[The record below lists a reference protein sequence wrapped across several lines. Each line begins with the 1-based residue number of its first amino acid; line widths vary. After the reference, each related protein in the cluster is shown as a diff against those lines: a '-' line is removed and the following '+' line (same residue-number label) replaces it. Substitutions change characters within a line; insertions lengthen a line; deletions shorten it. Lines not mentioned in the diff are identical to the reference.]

1 MKKGMFPIIIAIV
14 FFLIGTVVG
23 LCIGLP
29 VDRLPGVFGSI
40 SANVVSFVQKHI
52 GFAVSGHIGGLI
64 PIVVLF
70 YAWAVLSLVCR
81 KRPFFWWMLPASGV
95 MFYTVYLF
103 AMMLQQSPEPA
114 WILDALYARSVR
126 GGSGLLLL
134 AFLLETLVGILL
146 LMLSSALNVRWRKKH
161 VLTAASRKRKEE
173 QDARLSTL
181 ADDYSLS
188 LSEGQPSVEC
198 AEPLKPKKE
207 RKRKGR
213 KADTGSD
220 ASLAKETS
228 EETLVTF
235 ELDTDGN
242 QVDNGVV
249 HPVKPFDPDAPLV
262 FPEIVDGP
270 KLKRISRKKDMEP
283 NLPDTASIV
292 GSEKAAS
299 LMGGEPE
306 EAPASEDEAPM
317 SGFLQAALSAAGQTN
332 AESQPVASS
341 KLFKAGQ
348 LAAAVAQAQG
358 GPVSSSGTGRS
369 RSKIHSSLAEA
380 QERARR
386 EAPPNQSP
394 VSTDMSGRSGET
406 AVGVRDTAV
415 GAGDTAP
422 VVSRTSDPEPEKL
435 RHKLFGIPSLKKKN
449 EQSSVEPLAV
459 PPVSSE
465 GPQGGDDSQRG
476 DAVVDNDIPVVPAM
490 SPELQAL
497 RDRLASQ
504 PAAAPAQNR
513 TVPAAPAVSTV
524 HSTPAAQTFPAAPKQ
539 GVSSFAPHST
549 ARPINGGASEDAPVP
564 PPAPEPKN
572 PEDDMDVLSG
582 VGGLAS
588 SNAGKSAL
596 LNRKRLVYQ
605 FPPADILVTY
615 PDHSNDIDEAT
626 IKNGEL
632 LIETL
637 RQFKI
642 QATLMNIVKGP
653 TVTMFEVSPAPGV
666 RVNTIVNLA
675 DNIALSLAAQRVRIV
690 APIPGKQAV
699 GIEVPNKKRQIIG
712 FKEMIP
718 SMDAKEFA
726 IPMVL
731 GRTITGE
738 PIVTDLASTPH
749 LLIAGSTGSG
759 KSVCVNSL
767 ICSILYR
774 KSPKEV
780 RLIMVDPKIV
790 ELKIY
795 NGIPHL
801 LTPVI
806 TEAKKTIKALEFC
819 IYEMDRRYKL
829 LQGLNVRNIKA
840 YNKKIVEARLAR
852 EKLPYIAVIIDEFAD
867 LMATVGKELET
878 QLARLAAMSRA
889 IGIHLVLATQRPSV
903 NVITG
908 LIKCNI
914 PSRIA
919 FAVTSAMD
927 SRIIID
933 EIGAEKLLGKG
944 DMLYSSNADPSPSR
958 IQGAFLSDEEV
969 EKVVEF
975 ACSQGEPDYID
986 EAFFEDDEPADT
998 GDDGDDDF
1006 GDGDDALMDKALR
1019 IVVERNGASASYL
1032 QRRLKIGYNRAAR
1045 LVEQMEELGYV
1056 GPPNGSKPRE
1066 LLKFPD

>member
-14 FFLIGTVVG
+14 FLLVGSVVGACIGIQADQLSGILGTV
-23 LCIGLP
+23 
-29 VDRLPGVFGSI
+29 ST
-40 SANVVSFVQKHI
+40 AVVSFVQKHI
-52 GFAVSGHIGGLI
+52 GFAVSGHVGGLI
-64 PIVVLF
+64 PVVVLL
-70 YAWAVLSLVCR
+70 YAWGVLSLVCR
-81 KRPFFWWMLPASGV
+81 KRPFFWWMIPVSGV

-114 WILDALYARSVR
+114 WILDALYARSAR

-146 LMLSSALNVRWRKKH
+146 LMLSMALNARWRKKD
-161 VLTAASRKRKEE
+161 VLAVASRKRKEE
-173 QDARLSTL
+173 QEAKLSTL
-181 ADDYSLS
+181 AEDYSLS
-188 LSEGQPSVEC
+188 VPVEQSSEG
-198 AEPLKPKKE
+198 AEPLKTKKGKKRKE
-207 RKRKGR
+207 RK
-213 KADTGSD
+213 ADAD

-235 ELDTDGN
+235 ELDSDGN
-242 QVDNGVV
+242 QIDNGVV
-249 HPVKPFDPDAPLV
+249 HPVKPIDPDAPLV
-262 FPEIVDGP
+262 FPEIIDGP
-270 KLKRISRKKDMEP
+270 KLKRISRKKSVDGNSSGPTPVSGFENPVAPVEEP
-283 NLPDTASIV
+283 DAV
-292 GSEKAAS
+292 Q
-299 LMGGEPE
+299 
-306 EAPASEDEAPM
+306 ASENDGAPV
-317 SGFLQAALSAAGQTN
+317 SGFLQAALSAVGQTN

-341 KLFKAGQ
+341 KVFKAGQ
-348 LAAAVAQAQG
+348 LVAAVAQAQG
-358 GPVSSSGTGRS
+358 TPVAASGASRS
-369 RSKIHSSLAEA
+369 RPKIQSSLAEA
-380 QERARR
+380 QERAQL
-386 EAPPNQSP
+386 EAQKVRGGSQTGISGTAGGFSMKAAETTPS
-394 VSTDMSGRSGET
+394 VSQ
-406 AVGVRDTAV
+406 V
-415 GAGDTAP
+415 
-422 VVSRTSDPEPEKL
+422 PEPEPMKL

-449 EQSSVEPLAV
+449 ESDSIEGASVS
-459 PPVSSE
+459 PVSLDE
-465 GPQGGDDSQRG
+465 PRGADEPVQAAGMADDT
-476 DAVVDNDIPVVPAM
+476 PTVPSM

-497 RDRLASQ
+497 RERLASQ
-504 PAAAPAQNR
+504 PKA
-513 TVPAAPAVSTV
+513 VPAAPVVA
-524 HSTPAAQTFPAAPKQ
+524 PAAPVTLSVPVTPSTPSAHSAPVDSPKQ
-539 GVSSFAPHST
+539 GISSFAPHST
-549 ARPINGGASEDAPVP
+549 ARPVNGGVSEDAPVP

-572 PEDDMDVLSG
+572 PDDDMDVLSG
-582 VGGLAS
+582 VGGLS
-588 SNAGKSAL
+588 SSSAGKSAL

-605 FPPADILVTY
+605 FPPADLLLTY
-615 PDHSNDIDEAT
+615 PDHSNDVDEET
-626 IKNGEL
+626 IHNGEL

-718 SMDAKEFA
+718 SMDAKEYA

-908 LIKCNI
+908 LIKSNI

-969 EKVVEF
+969 EKVVGF

-986 EAFFEDDEPADT
+986 EAFFEDDEPEDS
-998 GDDGDDDF
+998 GDVGDDDF

>member
-1 MKKGMFPIIIAIV
+1 MPQNLMEDRYVKKGMFPIILAV
-14 FFLIGTVVG
+14 VCFLAGSVVG
-23 LCIGLP
+23 ASIWL
-29 VDRLPGVFGSI
+29 VQVALPGPLGSVSGSI
-40 SANVVSFVQKHI
+40 VSLVQSYL
-52 GFAVSGHIGGLI
+52 GFAVSGHPGGQI
-64 PIVVLF
+64 PTVMLLLSWSVLAL
-70 YAWAVLSLVCR
+70 YCR
-81 KRPFFWWMLPASGV
+81 KRPFSWWMIPVSAV
-95 MFYTVYLF
+95 IFYTVYLF
-103 AMMLQQSPEPA
+103 AMMLQNSPEPA
-114 WILDALYARSVR
+114 WILDTLYARSVR

-134 AFLLETLVGILL
+134 AFILETLVTILL
-146 LMLSSALNVRWRKKH
+146 LMVSAPLNERWRKKH
-161 VLTAASRKRKEE
+161 VLVEASRKRREAQE
-173 QDARLSTL
+173 ARLATV
-181 ADDYSLS
+181 AEDYSLS
-188 LSEGQPSVEC
+188 SSAGGPPSPASVEQD
-198 AEPLKPKKE
+198 ATKEKRHKEKK
-207 RKRKGR
+207 RR
-213 KADTGSD
+213 KAAD
-220 ASLAKETS
+220 AKDGEPTD
-228 EETLVTF
+228 ETLVTF
-235 ELDTDGN
+235 ELDADGN
-242 QVDNGVV
+242 QVADGYV
-249 HPVKPFDPDAPLV
+249 HPSRPIDPDAPMV
-262 FPEIVDGP
+262 FPDIVDGP
-270 KLKRISRKKDMEP
+270 KLKKLSKKKSGEP
-283 NLPDTASIV
+283 VHVDSSEQADAPMQAVPST
-292 GSEKAAS
+292 EKAS
-299 LMGGEPE
+299 SD
-306 EAPASEDEAPM
+306 APV
-317 SGFLQAALSAAGQTN
+317 SGFLQAALSVAGQTHSD
-332 AESQPVASS
+332 AQPVASS
-341 KLFKAGQ
+341 KLFKSGQ
-348 LAAAVAQAQG
+348 LVSAVAKSQG
-358 GPVSSSGTGRS
+358 KSVEQPAS
-369 RSKIHSSLAEA
+369 RSQSKIKSSLLEA
-380 QERARR
+380 QERAAR
-386 EAPPNQSP
+386 EAGTHQSELQ
-394 VSTDMSGRSGET
+394 TKRSS
-406 AVGVRDTAV
+406 RDV
-415 GAGDTAP
+415 PSAP
-422 VVSRTSDPEPEKL
+422 AAEASEVEPEKL
-435 RHKLFGIPSLKKKN
+435 RHKLFGIPSLKKKS
-449 EQSSVEPLAV
+449 EQEEPIRTTMSMSR
-459 PPVSSE
+459 PE
-465 GPQGGDDSQRG
+465 
-476 DAVVDNDIPVVPAM
+476 DAAEKSAAEDEAGYVQEEPAVPAM
-490 SPELQAL
+490 SPQLQELRQKIA
-497 RDRLASQ
+497 ASATTSS
-504 PAAAPAQNR
+504 AAATPS
-513 TVPAAPAVSTV
+513 THPGTAVSASLGT
-524 HSTPAAQTFPAAPKQ
+524 TTAPGAPTQ
-539 GVSSFAPHST
+539 GVSPFAPHST
-549 ARPINGGASEDAPVP
+549 ARPVNGAVSEDAPTP
-564 PPAPEPKN
+564 PPAAEPKN
-572 PEDDMDVLSG
+572 PEDNMEVLSG
-582 VGGLAS
+582 VGGLSS

-605 FPPADILVTY
+605 FPPSELLVSY

-626 IKNGEL
+626 IASGEL

-699 GIEVPNKKRQIIG
+699 GIEVPNKVRQIIG

-718 SMDAKEFA
+718 SMDAKDLA

-738 PIVTDLASTPH
+738 PIVIDLSATPH

-840 YNKKIVEARLAR
+840 YNKKIVEARIAR

-889 IGIHLVLATQRPSV
+889 VGIHLVLATQRPSV

-908 LIKCNI
+908 LIKSNI

-958 IQGAFLSDEEV
+958 IQGAFLSDDEV
-969 EKVVEF
+969 EKVVAF

-986 EAFFEDDEPADT
+986 EAFFEDDEPEES
-998 GDDGDDDF
+998 GDGDDDF
-1006 GDGDDALMDKALR
+1006 GDSDDSLMEKALR

-1045 LVEQMEELGYV
+1045 LVEQMEEMGYV

-1066 LLKFPD
+1066 LLRMPD

>member
-1 MKKGMFPIIIAIV
+1 MKKGVLPIIIAIV
-14 FFLIGTVVG
+14 FLLVGSVVG
-23 LCIGLP
+23 ACIGIQSDLI
-29 VDRLPGVFGSI
+29 PGALGTIAAMITTF
-40 SANVVSFVQKHI
+40 AQKHI

-64 PIVVLF
+64 PVVALF
-70 YAWAVLSLVCR
+70 YAWAVMALVCR
-81 KRPFFWWMLPASGV
+81 KRPFYWWTIPVSGV

-114 WILDALYARSVR
+114 WILDALYARSLR

-134 AFLLETLVGILL
+134 AFLLETLVCVLL
-146 LMLSSALNVRWRKKH
+146 LMLSASLNTRWQKKH
-161 VLTAASRKRKEE
+161 ALVLASQKRKVEQEE
-173 QDARLSTL
+173 KLSTL
-181 ADDYSLS
+181 AEDYSLS
-188 LSEGQPSVEC
+188 VPSTSPVIEV
-198 AEPLKPKKE
+198 AEPLKAKKE
-207 RKRKGR
+207 KKRKT
-213 KADTGSD
+213 KKN
-220 ASLAKETS
+220 ASAAEALAKETS

-235 ELDTDGN
+235 ELDENGN
-242 QVDNGVV
+242 QIDNGVV
-249 HPVKPFDPDAPLV
+249 HPVRPVDPDAPLV

-270 KLKRISRKKDMEP
+270 KLKRISRKK
-283 NLPDTASIV
+283 
-292 GSEKAAS
+292 
-299 LMGGEPE
+299 GGDAVALDDAFGP
-306 EAPASEDEAPM
+306 APAIAQPEPSGTEQSDEAPV

-341 KLFKAGQ
+341 KVFTAGQ

-358 GPVSSSGTGRS
+358 TPVPSTGSS
-369 RSKIHSSLAEA
+369 RSNSKIRSSLAEA
-380 QERARR
+380 QERARL
-386 EAPPNQSP
+386 EAQKSSSSP
-394 VSTDMSGRSGET
+394 QGQADMFGSSSIGAAAATLT
-406 AVGVRDTAV
+406 ASQDT
-415 GAGDTAP
+415 
-422 VVSRTSDPEPEKL
+422 EPEKV

-449 EQSSVEPLAV
+449 EQ
-459 PPVSSE
+459 VSSE
-465 GPQGGDDSQRG
+465 SVS
-476 DAVVDNDIPVVPAM
+476 AVVPEKMEPEQDDAMADNMQSAPVM
-490 SPELQAL
+490 SPELLAL

-504 PAAAPAQNR
+504 PK
-513 TVPAAPAVSTV
+513 
-524 HSTPAAQTFPAAPKQ
+524 TPAAVHTEAPKQ
-539 GVSSFAPHST
+539 GISTFAPSST
-549 ARPINGGASEDAPVP
+549 ARPVNGGFSEDAPVP

-605 FPPADILVTY
+605 FPSADLLVAY
-615 PDHSNDIDEAT
+615 PDHSNDIDEET

-718 SMDAKEFA
+718 SMDAKEYA

-819 IYEMDRRYKL
+819 IFEMDRRYKL

-908 LIKCNI
+908 LIKSNI

-975 ACSQGEPDYID
+975 ACSQGAPDYID
-986 EAFFEDDEPADT
+986 EAFFEDDEPDDS
-998 GDDGDDDF
+998 GDDGDDF
-1006 GDGDDALMDKALR
+1006 GDGDDDLMEKALR
-1019 IVVERNGASASYL
+1019 IVVERRGASASYL

-1066 LLKFPD
+1066 LLKYPD